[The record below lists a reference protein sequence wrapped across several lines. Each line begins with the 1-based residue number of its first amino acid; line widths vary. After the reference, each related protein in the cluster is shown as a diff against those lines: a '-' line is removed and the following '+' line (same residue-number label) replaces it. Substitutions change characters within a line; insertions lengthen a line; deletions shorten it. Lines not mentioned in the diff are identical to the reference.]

1 MNFRLLAVYG
11 AFEALLLLSS
21 AFFGRAWF
29 YSSQTAFFGSLLVL
43 AATFRA
49 YKKRVENGVRDYDAS
64 KDDDMDEWGENHEE
78 FPDRPQSVKFDG
90 YDPHRENAEPSDASN
105 LSAYA
110 KTDAELERAAELN
123 LNDENERVKF
133 DGNLTEQA
141 KGENLSKQ
149 AKFDAADGS
158 NLSERNRALK
168 FEKQNLNE
176 NGGDK
181 TVKFIQTSGQG
192 RNERVKFDKAKDQ
205 NEVAQDKFDEL
216 NLNDANQGDQSNLS
230 QASESNLNESS
241 ADGETKPPKKQN
253 FAQNLK
259 QNSPNFF
266 TAFVP
271 FRLIA
276 YAVLVVGFLALKRHS
291 NLDIAAFLIALA
303 VMPAGA
309 LIYGVR
315 SNEN

>member
-230 QASESNLNESS
+230 QASKPNLNKSNQKDQARPS
-241 ADGETKPPKKQN
+241 KKRN